1 MKMLVHKKIDSAFKR
16 IKLLI
21 FMLKSNLVTN
31 RKLVLKKYDTGWGDI
46 NVIFNCVIPLNLLMV
61 EIHGYGYI
69 PIKDSPHFKF
79 AQFLLGDKQG
89 QSEPYIKYITEH
101 YPSEDLDKTISNF
114 KTTLRFALDKPESV
128 DILVTAIKKSD
139 YIFTII
145 DGVHRTAI
153 VAALNRPK
161 IRCFF
166 RF

>member
-1 MKMLVHKKIDSAFKR
+1 
-16 IKLLI
+16 
-21 FMLKSNLVTN
+21 MLKSNLVTN
-31 RKLVLKKYDTGWGDI
+31 KKLVLKKYDTGWGGI
-46 NVIFNCVIPLNLLMV
+46 NVIFNCVIPLNILMV

-89 QSEPYIKYITEH
+89 QSKPYINYITEH

-128 DILVTAIKKSD
+128 VILVTAIKKSD
-139 YIFTII
+139 YFFTII

-153 VAALNRPK
+153 LAALDRPK